1 MFTQILQ
8 LLKVERQTDD
18 EFAPSSVDPK
28 GYDTALGSGGIYQDI
43 AELNKLITESVIVKK
58 LPGLKIN

>member
-1 MFTQILQ
+1 MFTQVLQ
-8 LLKVERQTDD
+8 LLKVERQAAD
-18 EFAPSSVDPK
+18 EYAPNSVDPK
-28 GYDTALGSGGIYQDI
+28 GYDTGLGSGTYNDI